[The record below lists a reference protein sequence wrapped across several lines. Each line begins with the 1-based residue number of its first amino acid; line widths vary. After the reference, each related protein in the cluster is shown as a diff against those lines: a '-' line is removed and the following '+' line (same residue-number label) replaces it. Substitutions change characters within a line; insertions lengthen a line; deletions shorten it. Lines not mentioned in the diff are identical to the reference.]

1 MLTLAERLSR
11 LETIESR
18 EVPILS
24 VYLDLRPGVTEMRT
38 VTPRL
43 RDLLYPIRDTSGEI
57 GHRAGECLKESVDW
71 VLDQASTLEREVGH
85 GVALFVCPPLG
96 LEEHL
101 VVSHRVWDRA
111 VAADRPYLRPLRA
124 VLDAARPTATVVVD
138 ARRASIMVTALGEME
153 SYEVIPGEEVRKA
166 NFGGWFALEETKS
179 RRGAEHAR
187 YRLYRVT
194 AERLAVLRRT
204 VGIEAIFVGG
214 MQRTVDEFLG
224 FLSMR
229 DRDLVERTFVVD
241 VHTLSDADLQAKAV
255 EMGIGWEQRRESAL
269 ADRIVDAAAAGHRAV
284 IGLPGTLA
292 AANHHAVAELLIEG
306 VGATPGWCCTGCGAL
321 GLHGPVCIICGGS
334 SQPVPDVI
342 EELAT
347 AVIDD
352 GGLVVHGAG
361 TAIDGDLVGASLRF
375 KP

>member
-18 EVPILS
+18 DVPVLS

-43 RDLLYPIRDTSGEI
+43 RDLLYPIRNTSGEI
-57 GHRAGECLKESVDW
+57 GHRAGECLKESVDR
-71 VLDQASTLEREVGH
+71 VFDQASTLEREVGH

-96 LEEHL
+96 LDEHL

-111 VAADRPYLRPLRA
+111 IASDRPYLRPLRA

-138 ARRASIMVTALGEME
+138 ARKTSIMVTALGEMVT
-153 SYEVIPGEEVRKA
+153 YEVIPGEEVRKA

-187 YRLYRVT
+187 YRLYRAS

-224 FLSMR
+224 FLGAP
-229 DRDLVERTFVVD
+229 DRELLDQTFVVD
-241 VHTLSDADLQAKAV
+241 VHTLSDADLQAQAV
-255 EMGIGWEQRRESAL
+255 ELATTWERRRESAL
-269 ADRIVDAAAAGHRAV
+269 ADRIIDQAAAGQRAV
-284 IGLPGTLA
+284 VGLPGTLS
-292 AANHHAVAELLIEG
+292 AANHHAVAEILIEG
-306 VGATPGWCCTGCGAL
+306 AESTPGWCCTGCSAL
-321 GLHGPVCIICGGS
+321 ALHGPVCIICGGTS
-334 SQPVPDVI
+334 EPVADII
-342 EELAT
+342 EELAS
-347 AVIDD
+347 AVVDD
-352 GGLVVHGAG
+352 GGLVVHGSG

>member
-11 LETIESR
+11 LEAIESR
-18 EVPILS
+18 DVPILS

-43 RDLLYPIRDTSGEI
+43 RDLLYPIRDTSTEI
-57 GHRAGECLKESVDW
+57 GHRAGECLKDSIDR
-71 VLDQASTLEREVGH
+71 VLDQAPILEREVGH
-85 GVALFVCPPLG
+85 GVAIFVCPPLR
-96 LEEHL
+96 LDEHL

-111 VAADRPYLRPLRA
+111 IAGDRPYLRPLRA

-138 ARRASIMVTALGEME
+138 ARKASILVTALGEMV

-179 RRGAEHAR
+179 RRAAEHAR

-204 VGIEAIFVGG
+204 VGIQAIFVGG
-214 MQRTVDEFLG
+214 MNRTVDEFLG
-224 FLSMR
+224 FLGAP
-229 DRDLVERTFVVD
+229 DRELLDETFVVD
-241 VHTLSDADLQAKAV
+241 VHTLSDAELQAKAV
-255 EMGIGWEQRRESAL
+255 ELATVWEQRRESAL
-269 ADRIVDAAAAGHRAV
+269 ADRIVDEAAAGHRAV
-284 IGLPGTLA
+284 VGLSGTLA

-306 VGATPGWCCTGCGAL
+306 AHVTPGWCCSGCGAL
-321 GLHGPVCIICGGS
+321 ALHGPVCIICGGPS
-334 SQPVPDVI
+334 EPVADIV

-347 AVIDD
+347 AVVDD
-352 GGLVVHGAG
+352 GGLVAHGTG